1 MKKECLTKQE
11 SKELVLCML
20 KIDEG
25 RNFESNQSLY
35 LTARLFSDSES
46 ISSPVCWNADSE
58 PHFEL
63 HHVVPIDT
71 DLDFLDKNCK
81 HNHLVIEV
89 WNYSEP
95 TSIMIGVSTIPLHQL
110 YTAFYVSLILLQ
122 YQGNKSWSLMKGWSL
137 F

>member
-110 YTAFYVSLILLQ
+110 YTAFYVSLI
-122 YQGNKSWSLMKGWSL
+122 
-137 F
+137 